1 MIYVILYV
9 QSNIH
14 ILSINPKS
22 TDKNIEIVRLDVVIG
37 VRTSALSLTWVDFI
51 SYLSFYLFIKDK

>member
-51 SYLSFYLFIKDK
+51 SYLSFHLFIKDK